1 MTLDTKSEQ
10 LLTAA
15 SDILTECETQLRG
28 ARNNKEADRVR
39 SAHYLIYLVLKPDTQ
54 LIREPTIPAGQV
66 SKLKPPARSKKK
78 RK

>member
-10 LLTAA
+10 LLMAA

-28 ARNNKEADRVR
+28 IRNNKLADQVR
-39 SAHYLIYLVLKPDTQ
+39 SAHYLIYLVQKPDAR
-54 LIREPTIPAGQV
+54 LIREPLVGQV

>member
-15 SDILTECETQLRG
+15 SDKLNDLEEELRAHRDLRLADD
-28 ARNNKEADRVR
+28 ARQI
-39 SAHYLIYLVLKPDTQ
+39 HYLIYLVLKPDAQ
-54 LIREPTIPAGQV
+54 LIREPTTTIPV
-66 SKLKPPARSKKK
+66 KPPARNKKK

>member
-15 SDILTECETQLRG
+15 SDILSECEVELREM
-28 ARNNKEADRVR
+28 RNDQHADKVR

-54 LIREPTIPAGQV
+54 LVREPTIPQAPT
-66 SKLKPPARSKKK
+66 LKPPARSKKK